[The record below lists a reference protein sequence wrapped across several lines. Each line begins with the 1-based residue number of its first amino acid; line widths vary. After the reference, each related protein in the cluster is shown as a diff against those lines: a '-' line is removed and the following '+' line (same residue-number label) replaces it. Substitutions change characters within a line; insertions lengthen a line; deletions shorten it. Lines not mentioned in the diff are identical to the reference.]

1 MKILKISLIILGVL
15 LLIYFP
21 LWIFIN
27 LKGKQLFTEK
37 IKELT
42 KREVKIEELKFKPL
56 LGVELRSFSTEG
68 LDLKLLTVSITPFS
82 LLSRKLAFNLVK
94 IEDAD
99 INIIK
104 KDNIINIPLGFT
116 SPKINLKKKEVSKK
130 PLPLQPSL
138 KKNIGINFLIKNLS
152 FNKLRINFTDEDF
165 TSSLILNGEIKKLNS
180 SLSSDIFFDITA
192 DLKIKEFFLPE
203 DLTFKGFVNFKKKSM
218 SARLKIK
225 EIPYTAFA
233 KYYPPFWKPENL
245 GIEKASLA
253 FEAYLKSV
261 NNLLNIDTL
270 TQLLDWEFQ
279 ETSEENMS
287 SLVKIA
293 IESLKNSEGIP
304 SFRYVME
311 TEFDNFKIDFSG
323 LKSQLQEQIRGAPL
337 TYIGK
342 KAVKKVTGI
351 GKETATKAVE
361 ITTRAVGEVL
371 RTPERAAD
379 IIKETGKILKS
390 IFTSEEEEKEDEKE

>member
-1 MKILKISLIILGVL
+1 M
-15 LLIYFP
+15 Y
-21 LWIFIN
+21 
-27 LKGKQLFTEK
+27 
-37 IKELT
+37 
-42 KREVKIEELKFKPL
+42 KR
-56 LGVELRSFSTEG
+56 
-68 LDLKLLTVSITPFS
+68 
-82 LLSRKLAFNLVK
+82 
-94 IEDAD
+94 
-99 INIIK
+99 
-104 KDNIINIPLGFT
+104 
-116 SPKINLKKKEVSKK
+116 
-130 PLPLQPSL
+130 Q
-138 KKNIGINFLIKNLS
+138 
-152 FNKLRINFTDEDF
+152 
-165 TSSLILNGEIKKLNS
+165 
-180 SLSSDIFFDITA
+180 
-192 DLKIKEFFLPE
+192 
-203 DLTFKGFVNFKKKSM
+203 
-218 SARLKIK
+218 
-225 EIPYTAFA
+225 
-233 KYYPPFWKPENL
+233 
-245 GIEKASLA
+245 
-253 FEAYLKSV
+253 V

>member
-15 LLIYFP
+15 LLIYFS

>member
-1 MKILKISLIILGVL
+1 MKILKIFLITLGVVL
-15 LLIYFP
+15 AVYFS
-21 LWIFIN
+21 LWVFIN
-27 LKGKQLFTEK
+27 LKGKQLFIKK

-42 KREVKIEELKFKPL
+42 EKEVKIEELKFKPL
-56 LGVELRSFSTEG
+56 LGVELRNLYTEG
-68 LDLKLLTVSITPFS
+68 LDLKLLTASINPFY
-82 LLSRKLAFNLVK
+82 LLSRRLAFNLVK
-94 IEDAD
+94 IEEAD
-99 INIIK
+99 IYLVK

-116 SPKINLKKKEVSKK
+116 PSKVGLKKKEVSKK
-130 PLPLQPSL
+130 PLPLGVPL

-165 TSSLILNGEIKKLNS
+165 ASSLTLNGEVKKLNS

-245 GIEKASLA
+245 GIEKANLA
-253 FEAYLKSV
+253 FEVYLKSM
-261 NNLLNIDTL
+261 NNLLNIDIL
-270 TQLLDWEFQ
+270 TQLLDWKFQ
-279 ETSEENMS
+279 ETSEENIS

-293 IESLKNSEGIP
+293 IEFLKNSQGIP

-311 TEFDNFKIDFSG
+311 TEFDNLNIDFSD
-323 LKSQLQEQIRGAPL
+323 LKSQLQAQIKGVPL

-342 KAVKKVTGI
+342 KAAKKVTDV
-351 GKETATKAVE
+351 GKDTATKAVE
-361 ITTRAVGEVL
+361 ITTKAVGEVL

-379 IIKETGKILKS
+379 IIKEAGKTLKS
-390 IFTSEEEEKEDEKE
+390 IFTSEEEEKEDKKE